1 MLFHLAGSEDMM
13 DNPMF
18 SHAKLQKEWQER
30 WQLKSSQGLQHIV
43 TLQAFLRVGIE
54 VVLLLMP
61 VRDRCPGG
69 CWSHTVW

>member
-30 WQLKSSQGLQHIV
+30 
-43 TLQAFLRVGIE
+43 
-54 VVLLLMP
+54 
-61 VRDRCPGG
+61 
-69 CWSHTVW
+69 